1 MERMDRR
8 GWVCV
13 GGCGTSGLPPKTVRR
28 IAERVRKRAVVNALR
43 QALTRSAGAA
53 RQRHTTEGRK
63 TAPHD
68 NDARDSGG
76 RGTAGIRS
84 VMATVRTLRPQLIS
98 FLTPQLRP

>member
-53 RQRHTTEGRK
+53 RQRHTAKGAQPAGSLGRRFVHSEHAQLWHA
-63 TAPHD
+63 T
-68 NDARDSGG
+68 
-76 RGTAGIRS
+76 RGT
-84 VMATVRTLRPQLIS
+84 
-98 FLTPQLRP
+98 